1 MSTTIEDVMYDMAME
16 EMHMEEGAKAQEEYE
31 KELIDTAI
39 KDFPEENVRSYLG
52 KNGDAIEER
61 VNKCLSEADELLKNN
76 HPGLALVVTV
86 TAIEIIF
93 KYFILRPLFEGTL
106 LTDKLA
112 GILIPR
118 LMPGQAGRCC
128 ELLPTVA
135 GSWGIPL
142 TDIKLSNDNNL
153 WDTLKKEVLPTRNA
167 VVHMAEE
174 VTDKKTLLA
183 LECANILMKDVVAQM
198 ANKFG
203 LSWHESGE
211 WHQYNYKTEQST
223 ICGSYEPSD
232 PFKK

>member
-1 MSTTIEDVMYDMAME
+1 MSTNIDDIMCDMALE
-16 EMHMEEGAKAQEEYE
+16 EMRIEEGIQAWEEYE
-31 KELIDTAI
+31 KELIATAI
-39 KDFPEENVRSYLG
+39 KEFPDENIRSYLG

-61 VNKCLSEADELLKNN
+61 VKKCLSEADELLKNN
-76 HPGLALVVTV
+76 HPGLALAVTV

-112 GILIPR
+112 GILLPR

-128 ELLPTVA
+128 ELLPAVA

-153 WDTLKKEVLPTRNA
+153 WDTLKKEVFPKRNA

-174 VTDKKTLLA
+174 VTEKSTLLA
-183 LECANILMKDVVAQM
+183 IDCANVLMKDVVAQM
-198 ANKFG
+198 AKKFG
-203 LSWHESGE
+203 LSWHESGV
-211 WHQYNYKTEQST
+211 WHQYNYNTEQGAMY
-223 ICGSYEPSD
+223 GSYEPSD

>member
-1 MSTTIEDVMYDMAME
+1 MSTTIEDVMYDMAFEQMQME
-16 EMHMEEGAKAQEEYE
+16 EEAQAQEEYE
-31 KELIDTAI
+31 KELIETAI
-39 KDFPEENVRSYLG
+39 KEFPEENVRSYLG

-93 KYFILRPLFEGTL
+93 KYFILRPLFEGTV

-118 LMPGQAGRCC
+118 LLPGQAGRCC
-128 ELLPTVA
+128 ELLPVVA

-142 TDIKLSNDNNL
+142 TDIKLSNDNSL
-153 WDTLKKEVLPTRNA
+153 WDTVKSKVLPERNA

-174 VTDKKTLLA
+174 VTGESTLLA
-183 LECANILMKDVVAQM
+183 IECANILMKVVVAKM
-198 ANKFG
+198 AKKFG
-203 LSWHESGE
+203 LSWHESGV
-211 WHQYNYKTEQST
+211 WHQYNNKTERGAIT
-223 ICGSYEPSD
+223 GSYEPSD